1 MMDCHEF
8 RVLAAKF
15 STGVTIR
22 ELASVAE
29 IVSSLARISP
39 PSRDAKR
46 NFGLM
51 IRWFRSRWTSVAAW
65 LPFISLCDDDLRM
78 IDGARELCDKKKQ
91 PKSPKD
97 LI

>member
-1 MMDCHEF
+1 MMDCREF
-8 RVLAAKF
+8 RVLAARF

-22 ELASVAE
+22 ELVSVAE

-51 IRWFRSRWTSVAAW
+51 IRWFRSRWTSVGPW
-65 LPFISLCDDDLRM
+65 LPLISLCDEERCI
-78 IDGARELCDKKKQ
+78 IDGARELSDKKKQ
-91 PKSPKD
+91 AKSAKY
-97 LI
+97 LT